1 MHNFRLVTLGVGGAF
16 SACSYSSCL
25 ALEAEGSWLLIDCP
39 HPIRKMMGEASR
51 SAGVELDLPS
61 MDAVAL
67 THLHAD
73 HVSGLEGAALYSRFV
88 LGRPL
93 RLLAHPSVSEQLWDG
108 HLSASMRWVVR
119 EPGEA
124 PVERYFEDFFDLIPL
139 SETAAVQLG
148 PFAVRC
154 RPTLH
159 SVPTTALFIEAVG
172 RKLGY
177 SADTAFD
184 PELIAWLA
192 AADLIVH
199 EADGG
204 FLHTPYEHL
213 ATLPLA
219 VRAKLR
225 LIHYP
230 DNFDASASTIEV
242 LRQGRCYEV

>member
-1 MHNFRLVTLGVGGAF
+1 MHNFRLVTLGVGDAF
-16 SACSYSSCL
+16 SRRSYSSCL

-39 HPIRKMMGEASR
+39 HPIRKIMCEASR
-51 SAGVELDLPS
+51 STGLELDLPS
-61 MDAVAL
+61 ISAVVL

-73 HVSGLEGAALYSRFV
+73 HVSGLEGVALYNRFL
-88 LGRPL
+88 LGHTT

-108 HLSASMRWVVR
+108 HLSAGMRWVVR
-119 EPGEA
+119 EPGQA
-124 PVERYFEDFFDLIPL
+124 PAERFFEDFFDLIPL

-159 SVPTTALFIEAVG
+159 SVPTTALFIEAAG
-172 RKLGY
+172 RSLGY

-184 PELIAWLA
+184 PGLIAWLA

-204 FLHTPYEHL
+204 FLHTPYEQL
-213 ATLPLA
+213 ARLPAA
-219 VRAKLR
+219 VQSKLR
-225 LIHYP
+225 LIHCP
-230 DNFDASASTIEV
+230 DNFDASTSAIEV
-242 LRQGRCYEV
+242 LQQGRCYVV